1 MNQFYT
7 LILVPH
13 AKARFRKFQI
23 PVKLT
28 KWLLAV
34 GGTGALAV
42 AIVMVHFTRIAAEVY
57 SLRAQNRV
65 LATKNQEYEQSSER
79 LHAKIS
85 SLNSV
90 VTKLGVMA
98 GLEQVLPDP
107 TIGGVGGVPSREAL
121 APSVDPAALQSM
133 DANLST
139 LTERSKKLEA
149 FYKDQQA
156 LLSSTPSVWPV
167 RGYLSASFG
176 NRIDPFTNQTD
187 FHPGI
192 DISTPIGTKV
202 QTPADGVVVACGD
215 KGGYGNAIVIDHKYG
230 IVTRYG
236 HLSAINV
243 RPGQKVKRGEVIG
256 FVGNTG
262 KSTGAHLHY
271 EVWVRDQAQNPIHFI
286 LDEYRSFG

>member
-34 GGTGALAV
+34 AGSAALAL
-42 AIVMVHFTRIAAEVY
+42 AIVMMHFTRIAGEVY
-57 SLRAQNRV
+57 SLRAQNQV
-65 LATKNQEYEQSSER
+65 LQNKNQEYEQSSVR

-85 SLNSV
+85 SLNNV

-107 TIGGVGGVPSREAL
+107 TIGGVGGVPSREVL

-139 LTERSKKLEA
+139 LTERSKKIEA

-202 QTPADGVVVACGD
+202 QTPADGIVVACGD

-243 RPGQKVKRGEVIG
+243 RPGQKVKRGDVIG